1 MPNSPKDNEQR
12 MEKMLNA
19 WRTLAPDKTFGE
31 MTLAQFEALITR
43 AQAARQRIND
53 LNDQLTEA
61 HAERDAADDAVTDK
75 SKLVVAGVLAD
86 PNFGPDSAL
95 YEAFGYTRESEYK
108 SGLTRK
114 GKPTPTK

>member
-1 MPNSPKDNEQR
+1 
-12 MEKMLNA
+12 MLNA
-19 WRTLAPDKTFGE
+19 WRTLAPDKTFGG
-31 MTLAQFEALITR
+31 MTLAQYEALVTRSRTARQHIEDLDDQR
-43 AQAARQRIND
+43 AQAV
-53 LNDQLTEA
+53 T
-61 HAERDAADDAVTDK
+61 ERDAADDAVTDK